1 MSLELSAAARRR
13 LIEVARR
20 ALRARVLGE
29 RFLPDEGEAELRR
42 PAGAFVTV
50 RRRGDRE
57 LRACVGRIDASQ
69 PLIVAVAI
77 AASAAAA
84 EDRRFD
90 PLTVD
95 ELPLLSLEI
104 SALGPFFEVPPGSIE
119 VGVHGVLVSS
129 GGRSGLLL
137 PQVAVEHRWER
148 ETFLA
153 HACRKAGLAPDA
165 WRGPDCEIRAF
176 TATLISEE
184 D

>member
-1 MSLELSAAARRR
+1 VSPELSPDARRR
-13 LIEVARR
+13 LLDVARQ

-29 RFLPDEGEAELRR
+29 RFHPGQGEAELRR

-50 RRRGDRE
+50 RRRQDRE
-57 LRACVGRIDASQ
+57 LRACVGRIDPVR
-69 PLIVAVAI
+69 PLIEAVAL

-90 PLTVD
+90 PLTVE
-95 ELPLLSLEI
+95 ELPLLSVEV
-104 SALGPFFEVPPGSIE
+104 SALGPLFEVLPDSVE
-119 VGVHGVLVSS
+119 VGLHGVLVSR

-148 ETFLA
+148 ETFLE
-153 HACRKAGLAPDA
+153 HACRKAGLPPDA
-165 WRGPDCEIRAF
+165 WRGPGCAIHAF
-176 TATLISEE
+176 TATLIGEE